1 MKVYHTYEG
10 QYLMHGREFPK
21 GTVVLQLDNGV
32 EMYCS
37 NFKTKS
43 RILLVLLYDP
53 RKEKW
58 FCGKMKNDYTELMW
72 KYFIKHKKEII
83 PERIIFNKNKRRSDN
98 KQGKR
103 PTVPK
108 SVRWAAEH
116 PFQGGGV
123 SPR

>member
-1 MKVYHTYEG
+1 MKVYHTYGG

-43 RILLVLLYDP
+43 RTLLVLLYDP
-53 RKEKW
+53 RKEKL

-72 KYFIKHKKEII
+72 KYFIKHNSLFGIVYLWEM
-83 PERIIFNKNKRRSDN
+83 SL
-98 KQGKR
+98 
-103 PTVPK
+103 
-108 SVRWAAEH
+108 
-116 PFQGGGV
+116 
-123 SPR
+123 